1 MDPVVDFG
9 IAQSAKAEPNAK
21 IHYGME
27 GIMRC
32 SRYSFGPNR
41 LHYCGPDANREL
53 QELIEK
59 DGDKFGLSHI
69 LKQFKTL
76 FPYLKYI
83 AEINKIKDPFDSR
96 VVEAYWL
103 GNELLEKVE
112 QRTLFNFL
120 VGDLRVKDKLKTKE
134 FNWLE
139 EKIKKGAVPHHSFH
153 VLNIWDQMGHSD
165 HLENLK
171 RMDECR
177 ISSGIVKEINGPEIK
192 VLTEPLV
199 YENGKFALSPVI
211 SKTLIRQLEAEYDI
225 EQIKI
230 GEIVS
235 IHWSV
240 PCEVITK
247 KQAETLRKY
256 TLKNIG
262 FANLNI

>member
-1 MDPVVDFG
+1 ML
-9 IAQSAKAEPNAK
+9 
-21 IHYGME
+21 E

-32 SRYSFGPNR
+32 GRYSFGPNR
-41 LHYCGPDANREL
+41 LHYCGPDVNKEL
-53 QELIEK
+53 HDLIEQ
-59 DGDKFGLSHI
+59 GGNNFGLSHI

-83 AEINKIKDPFDSR
+83 AEINKIKDPFDTR

-112 QRTLFNFL
+112 QRTLYNFL
-120 VGDLRVKDKLKTKE
+120 VDNLKIKDKLKRKE

-153 VLNIWDQMGHSD
+153 VFNIWTQEGHGD
-165 HLENLK
+165 HLENLN

-177 ISSGIVKEINGPEIK
+177 ISSGTITEVKGPEI
-192 VLTEPLV
+192 VVSTEPLI
-199 YENGKFALSPVI
+199 YINGKFVLGPVI
-211 SKTLIRQLEAEYDI
+211 SKTLTRQLESEYDI

-230 GEIVS
+230 GQIVS

-256 TLKNIG
+256 TLKNIE
-262 FANLNI
+262 FANLTL